1 MKISL
6 EQARTATSKAWC
18 IKDRLQTDL
27 GRLAF
32 LAAPSVTH
40 LGFID

>member
-6 EQARTATSKAWC
+6 EQARIATSKAWC
-18 IKDRLQTDL
+18 IKDRLKI
-27 GRLAF
+27 GRVAF
-32 LAAPSVTH
+32 PAAPSVTH